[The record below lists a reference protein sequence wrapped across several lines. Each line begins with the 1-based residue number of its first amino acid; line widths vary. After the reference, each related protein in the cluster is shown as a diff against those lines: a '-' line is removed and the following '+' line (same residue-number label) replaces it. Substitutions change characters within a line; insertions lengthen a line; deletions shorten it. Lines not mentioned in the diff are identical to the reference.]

1 MGVGILSVLLDFL
14 LVLYYNFMKLLNYSM
29 GFEKNTIKEL
39 GVSQKESFTEK
50 KENLD
55 LFGDILQEHFGKEK
69 LPKDLV
75 LEMVNIR
82 KEIKNEIER
91 ENFVDNL
98 DEVADGRIKL
108 LMTKIYNP
116 ELNSEEIE
124 EIIENK
130 NGDLEI
136 NLKNGEK

>member
-1 MGVGILSVLLDFL
+1 
-14 LVLYYNFMKLLNYSM
+14 M